1 MISKDRLVVVI
12 RSAGERTETACRNL
26 VLREVSEDQ
35 VHLVRMVP
43 FEAALAES
51 YRIGIQSGAT
61 WLMTLDADVLL
72 RENAIGD
79 FLAEAE
85 AMSDRF
91 FHTEGL
97 VYDFLTGMY
106 RKAGHRMYRVA
117 MLNKAL
123 SLIPE
128 TGEAIRPEFTTINR
142 MIAAGFP
149 VQETGTVYGIHDFEQ
164 YYRDVYRKCVVH
176 AVKHVAWLPELI
188 TRWKGMQH
196 SELDFKIAMKAVIDG
211 LLSEKE
217 VSIDVRKFG
226 DAASRAILETGLQE
240 KRELDPETTSATAIG
255 RILEDA
261 GSIPDELKGIRS
273 TGITVTR
280 GDFLRKMR
288 TEHGFWKTG
297 IYVFGQLVMK
307 AGVTITKKS
316 GLSDDTL

>member
-1 MISKDRLVVVI
+1 MISKDQLVVVI
-12 RSAGERTETACRNL
+12 RTAGERTETVCRNL

-51 YRIGIQSGAT
+51 YRIGIQSGAK

-85 AMSDRF
+85 AMSERF

-117 MLNKAL
+117 TLTQAL
-123 SLIPE
+123 SCIPE
-128 TGEAIRPEFTTINR
+128 FGEAIRPEFTTINR

-176 AVKHVAWLPELI
+176 TVKHVAWLPELI
-188 TRWKGMQH
+188 TRWKAKQYT
-196 SELDFKIAMKAVIDG
+196 ELDFKMAIKAVIDG
-211 LLSEKE
+211 LLSENE

-226 DAASRAILETGLQE
+226 DAASRAILESGLQE
-240 KRELDPETTSATAIG
+240 KSDLDPETTSATAIG
-255 RILEDA
+255 HILEVA
-261 GSIPDELKGIRS
+261 GKVPDDLKGIRS
-273 TGITVTR
+273 TGITVSR
-280 GDFLRKMR
+280 GNFLRKMMA
-288 TEHGFWKTG
+288 EHGFLKTG
-297 IYVFGQLVMK
+297 IYVFGQLLVK

-316 GLSDDTL
+316 GLLDDTL